1 MEKRSVS
8 IIRNNGV
15 VIVLQISIVILS
27 VAVGYFGHRFILQ
40 YRGEFGLLRE
50 ARDIIIDN
58 SIIEVPDD
66 QALEYGMIRGMLAT
80 LNDPYTYFVEPA
92 AHEIQS
98 DQLTGS
104 YGGIGVQIERDTELN
119 WRVFPLPDSPALAAG
134 VQDGDILLSVEDLT
148 VTSTMDEVTLT
159 AAIRGPEGEDITISI
174 ERHGETL
181 VFSIE
186 RKSIPLPS
194 VTWHLLPDAPE
205 IGLVQINL
213 ISGTTAEEIRN
224 GIDDLRAQGAQSFI
238 LDLRNNGG
246 GLVEAGIDIAR
257 LFLAEGDIIHRQ
269 FKDQKVV
276 SFTVTEPGPFFD
288 IPLVVLVNSNTA
300 SSAEIVAGALRS
312 HQRAIFI
319 GSPSFGKTT
328 IQYVFELQDG
338 SSVHITSGNW
348 WVPDQP
354 IPFDPDYV
362 VTDDPTGT
370 EIILKAISVLQ
381 APRD

>member
-8 IIRNNGV
+8 VIRNNGV
-15 VIVLQISIVILS
+15 VIVLQIVIVILS
-27 VAVGYFGHRFILQ
+27 VAVGYFGHQFILQ

-50 ARDIIIDN
+50 ARDIFMDN

-98 DQLTGS
+98 DQLTGTF
-104 YGGIGVQIERDTELN
+104 GGIGVQIERDTELN

-134 VQDGDILLSVEDLT
+134 IQDGDLLLSVEDLP

-174 ERHGETL
+174 ERQGEIL
-181 VFSIE
+181 VFTIE
-186 RKSIPLPS
+186 RQSIPLPS
-194 VTWHLLPDAPE
+194 VTWHLLPDASE
-205 IGLVQINL
+205 IGLVQINR
-213 ISGTTAEEIRN
+213 IAGTTAEEIQN
-224 GIDDLRAQGAQSFI
+224 GIADLRVQGAQSFI
-238 LDLRNNGG
+238 LDLRDNGG
-246 GLVEAGIDIAR
+246 GLVEAGVDIAR

-276 SFTVTEPGPFFD
+276 SFSVTEPGTFLD

-319 GSPSFGKTT
+319 GSPTFGKTT

-338 SSVHITSGNW
+338 SSVHVTSGNW
-348 WVPDQP
+348 WVPDQT
-354 IPFDPDYV
+354 IPFEPDYV
-362 VTDDPTGT
+362 VSDDPTGT